1 MPQEMSAFAIAVAGQ
16 LSRRRRCA
24 NARHLRK
31 RGPNRKEMSS
41 LRSRPCTNLRAR
53 DPLHALRTASSTVR
67 PTQGAESETSCYPR
81 SRKEGDMKYKI
92 EPILSG
98 ADIGRTKRCQH
109 GAKPCEHCSTCDV
122 GKRHVI
128 SLNDEELDV
137 MLRA

>member
-1 MPQEMSAFAIAVAGQ
+1 
-16 LSRRRRCA
+16 
-24 NARHLRK
+24 
-31 RGPNRKEMSS
+31 
-41 LRSRPCTNLRAR
+41 
-53 DPLHALRTASSTVR
+53 
-67 PTQGAESETSCYPR
+67 
-81 SRKEGDMKYKI
+81 MKYKI

-137 MLRA
+137 MLRALDFAADFQNDYYTLYPDEDYNRGSGRKQARGEGILADLRAKLGEGLPGAIKQGARK